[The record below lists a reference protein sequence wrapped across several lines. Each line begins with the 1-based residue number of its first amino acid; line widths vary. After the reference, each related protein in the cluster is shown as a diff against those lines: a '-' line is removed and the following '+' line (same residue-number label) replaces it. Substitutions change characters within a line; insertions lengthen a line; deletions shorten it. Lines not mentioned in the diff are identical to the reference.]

1 MRAPARSSV
10 IIWGRPARKPPAI
23 VSPPRNE
30 ANHRQLTQDFTSSQ
44 STDYRVPLYL
54 STVSPSPFALAG
66 EANEHCTFRGQS
78 RPAQPRPQ
86 DAVNAVFPAN
96 WVKFGQ
102 ARAQY

>member
-10 IIWGRPARKPPAI
+10 IIWGRPGRKPA
-23 VSPPRNE
+23 
-30 ANHRQLTQDFTSSQ
+30 LTQDFTSSQ
-44 STDYRVPLYL
+44 STDYRLPLCE
-54 STVSPSPFALAG
+54 STVSPFALPG
-66 EANEHCTFRGQS
+66 EANEHCRSRGQS

-102 ARAQY
+102 ARAQS